1 MEINLILKAG
11 ISAVLSAMLALTGYS
26 GKTASN
32 SGGTSEAASAET
44 TESAAD
50 TEENNMTSL
59 EVIRAMGNGIN
70 LGNTLDAYNHQA
82 YINGS
87 SATSG
92 EIVWGQ
98 PRTTQE
104 MIQGMKAAGFDTI
117 RIPIAWTNGMNYE
130 SGDYTIDS
138 ALMDRVDEVV
148 TWALDADMYVIIND
162 HWDGGWWGMF
172 GSAEQET
179 RDKAMEMYKA
189 MWTQIGEHFADRS
202 YKLIFE
208 SANEE
213 LGDKLNDK
221 EITGSSGVLS
231 ENECYETANEIN
243 SEFVKLIRS
252 LGGRNADRF
261 LLIAGYNTDI
271 TKTCDDRFQ
280 MPEDTADSKLLL
292 SVHYYTPWDY
302 CGTDGDNQWGS
313 PQDYDEQNGLF
324 EKLSKFSKQ
333 GYGVVIGEYAVMLK
347 NGGIKQD
354 TDKFYDNLLDNCDL
368 YDYCPVLWDCSNFY
382 KRITNTL
389 SDEKLAELFSSR
401 AVANEAGKS
410 TEEIKAAAKE
420 KIESTRKAAEEDAL
434 ADVEIAPSDDAAV
447 AWIMYQSADYTKSY
461 SIGDTYDPTNKTK
474 GIKDKNVIITG
485 AGTYTVSLD
494 FTECGEAKGV
504 AFSALGISNG
514 EDLFPGYTI
523 SIDKILINNSPYQ
536 LNGKEF
542 TTSDDK
548 HCTRVN
554 LYNAWVNDLPKE
566 ARTPDGDFTDCSAQ
580 IMDISDKTSISNI
593 SITFTVHEP

>member
-11 ISAVLSAMLALTGYS
+11 ISAVLSAMLALTGCS

-70 LGNTLDAYNHQA
+70 LGNTLEAYNHQA

-117 RIPIAWTNGMNYE
+117 RIPIAWTNGMNFE

-189 MWTQIGEHFADRS
+189 MWTQIGERFADRS

-213 LGDKLNDK
+213 LGDRLNDK
-221 EITGSSGVLS
+221 EITGSRGVLS
-231 ENECYETANEIN
+231 EKECYETTNEIN

-302 CGTDGDNQWGS
+302 CGTDGVTQWGS

-324 EKLSKFSKQ
+324 EKLSKFSEQ

-368 YDYCPVLWDCSNFY
+368 YDCCPVLWDCSNFY

-389 SDEKLAELFSSR
+389 SDENLAELFSSR

-410 TEEIKAAAKE
+410 TEEIKSAAKE

-580 IMDISDKTSISNI
+580 IMDISDKTSVSNI

>member
-1 MEINLILKAG
+1 MEINLILNAG

-26 GKTASN
+26 GTTASN

-70 LGNTLDAYNHQA
+70 LGNTLEAYNHQA

-213 LGDKLNDK
+213 LGDRLNDK
-221 EITGSSGVLS
+221 EITGSRGVLS
-231 ENECYETANEIN
+231 EKECYETTNEIN

-382 KRITNTL
+382 KRITNTI
-389 SDEKLAELFSSR
+389 SDETLAELFSSR
-401 AVANEAGKS
+401 AATNEAGKS

-420 KIESTRKAAEEDAL
+420 KIESTRKTAE
-434 ADVEIAPSDDAAV
+434 
-447 AWIMYQSADYTKSY
+447 
-461 SIGDTYDPTNKTK
+461 
-474 GIKDKNVIITG
+474 
-485 AGTYTVSLD
+485 
-494 FTECGEAKGV
+494 
-504 AFSALGISNG
+504 
-514 EDLFPGYTI
+514 
-523 SIDKILINNSPYQ
+523 
-536 LNGKEF
+536 
-542 TTSDDK
+542 
-548 HCTRVN
+548 
-554 LYNAWVNDLPKE
+554 
-566 ARTPDGDFTDCSAQ
+566 
-580 IMDISDKTSISNI
+580 
-593 SITFTVHEP
+593 

>member
-11 ISAVLSAMLALTGYS
+11 ISAVLSALLALTACS
-26 GKTASN
+26 DKTASN
-32 SGGTSEAASAET
+32 SSGTSEAASAET

-50 TEENNMTSL
+50 TKENNMTSL

-70 LGNTLDAYNHQA
+70 LGNTLEAYNHQA

-104 MIQGMKAAGFDTI
+104 MIQGMKAAGFGTI

-189 MWTQIGEHFADRS
+189 MWTQIGERFADRS

-213 LGDKLNDK
+213 LGDRLNDK
-221 EITGSSGVLS
+221 EITGSRGVLS
-231 ENECYETANEIN
+231 EKECYEATNEIN

-302 CGTDGDNQWGS
+302 CGTDGVTQWGS

-324 EKLSKFSKQ
+324 EKLSKFSEQ

-410 TEEIKAAAKE
+410 TEEIKSAAKE
-420 KIESTRKAAEEDAL
+420 KIESTRKTAE
-434 ADVEIAPSDDAAV
+434 
-447 AWIMYQSADYTKSY
+447 
-461 SIGDTYDPTNKTK
+461 
-474 GIKDKNVIITG
+474 
-485 AGTYTVSLD
+485 
-494 FTECGEAKGV
+494 
-504 AFSALGISNG
+504 
-514 EDLFPGYTI
+514 
-523 SIDKILINNSPYQ
+523 
-536 LNGKEF
+536 
-542 TTSDDK
+542 
-548 HCTRVN
+548 
-554 LYNAWVNDLPKE
+554 
-566 ARTPDGDFTDCSAQ
+566 
-580 IMDISDKTSISNI
+580 
-593 SITFTVHEP
+593 